1 MLPLVRG
8 IREGGCIAVA
18 QAPFLG
24 QIAGCIATCYCD
36 VTLQCSEMVISSF
49 PTYCSDGVWVFS
61 QRSSVRGRVLDYS
74 KTRTHHLV
82 ARLDITLE
90 SVRRDTSSPFVI
102 QWKSSFRC
110 ILLWNRH
117 TCPFLCIICHET
129 FEIQ

>member
-24 QIAGCIATCYCD
+24 QIAAVSPRVTVTSLCSVQRWLSVHSLHIALTAFGS
-36 VTLQCSEMVISSF
+36 L
-49 PTYCSDGVWVFS
+49 
-61 QRSSVRGRVLDYS
+61 VRGLQSEERFWTTQKPGHTTSWRDWTSLWS
-74 KTRTHHLV
+74 P
-82 ARLDITLE
+82 
-90 SVRRDTSSPFVI
+90 SVDTSSPFVI